1 MKTLFLY
8 FTLLV
13 MSISSLYGQ
22 DQELSEEQYAILNL
36 ELLKGKVYQN
46 TNFAYYWS
54 NYLNLEWLSSQD
66 GFCIH
71 SKENIFNTSDLPNYI
86 DNETLASLSTMVTN
100 QQGPLRIE
108 AAKLKKLEVKLVT
121 EYDSNMIRYVS
132 APIIKGNFAV
142 LLDRDGWIEKIIF
155 FKKTEKG
162 AWEKFCEVYVLLM
175 LVGY

>member
-1 MKTLFLY
+1 M
-8 FTLLV
+8 
-13 MSISSLYGQ
+13 
-22 DQELSEEQYAILNL
+22 
-36 ELLKGKVYQN
+36 
-46 TNFAYYWS
+46 
-54 NYLNLEWLSSQD
+54 EWLSSQD

-71 SKENIFNTSDLPNYI
+71 SKENIFNTSELPNYI

-108 AAKLKKLEVKLVT
+108 AAKLKNLEVKLVT

-132 APIIKGNFAV
+132 APIIKGDFAV

-155 FKKTEKG
+155 YKKTEEG
-162 AWEKFCEVYVLLM
+162 AWEKFCEVYVILM